1 MAKLIFALA
10 VLLAVV
16 ATFTVSAQGGVKD
29 VLGNYYDF
37 TTGQVSSS
45 LTGHVY
51 NTAPAVVPV
60 HSYVAHGGYAAA
72 PVVAGGVYGGAGV
85 YGAGLYGAG
94 LYGAPLLYK

>member
-1 MAKLIFALA
+1 M
-10 VLLAVV
+10 V
-16 ATFTVSAQGGVKD
+16 ACSLAQGGVKD

-60 HSYVAHGGYAAA
+60 HSYVSHAYAAPYA
-72 PVVAGGVYGGAGV
+72 HVPYVSGYGV
-85 YGAGLYGAG
+85 
-94 LYGAPLLYK
+94 YGAPLLYK

>member
-1 MAKLIFALA
+1 M
-10 VLLAVV
+10 LLAVV

-60 HSYVAHGGYAAA
+60 HSYVSHGYAAA
-72 PVVAGGVYGGAGV
+72 PVVAGGVYGAGV